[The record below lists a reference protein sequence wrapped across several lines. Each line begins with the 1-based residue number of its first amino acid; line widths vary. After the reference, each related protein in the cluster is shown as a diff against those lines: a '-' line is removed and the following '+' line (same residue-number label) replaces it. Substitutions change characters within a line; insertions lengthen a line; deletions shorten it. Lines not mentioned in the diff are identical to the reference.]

1 MNLYDV
7 AINNTRIAAMTGNSG
22 DPIKRSTLSHVGIQN
37 GKITRISS
45 GEPLRATQEVD
56 ANGRWLL
63 PGFIDCHTHLVFGG
77 NRSDEF
83 AARAR
88 GESYEAIAKKG
99 GGILSTVSATRA
111 ASFDDLYQAAVPRLA
126 RFIEEGVTRIE
137 IKSGYGLTTADELKQ
152 LEVARELGKQFPID
166 VSTTLLAAHATPPEY
181 ANDSDQYVD
190 FICNSII
197 PEAAKKGLADAVDM
211 FCENIGFSTAQC
223 KRIID
228 VAQQHSLSIKM
239 HAEQL
244 SHQGGAELVAQHGG
258 LSADHIERIQAA
270 DIAAMAKNETVGV
283 LLPSAYFTLKDT
295 VPPPVEAMRHAGVRM
310 AIASDYNPGSS
321 PFCSLLI
328 QANLAVTQFGISC
341 EEALLGMTRHAA
353 EALGVGATEG
363 FIEEGA
369 TANLTLW
376 NITDPV
382 DLVYEVNRYRP
393 DVRVYRG
400 MIHD

>member
-1 MNLYDV
+1 MNLFDI
-7 AINNTRIAAMTGNSG
+7 AINNTHIAAMTGNPD
-22 DPIKRSTLSHVGIQN
+22 DPIERSELSHVGIQN
-37 GKITRISS
+37 GKIMRIST
-45 GEPLRATQEVD
+45 GAPLEATHKID

-111 ASFDDLYQAAVPRLA
+111 ASFDALYRAAVPRLA

-197 PEAAKKGLADAVDM
+197 PEAAKKELADAVDM

-353 EALGVGATEG
+353 EALGVGDTEG
-363 FIEEGA
+363 VIKEGA

>member
-1 MNLYDV
+1 MNLFDV
-7 AINNTRIAAMTGNSG
+7 AINNTHIAAMTGNSD
-22 DPIKRSTLSHVGIQN
+22 DPIERSELSHVGIQN
-37 GKITRISS
+37 GKIMRIST
-45 GEPLRATQEVD
+45 GAPLEATHKID

-111 ASFDDLYQAAVPRLA
+111 ASFDALYQAAVPRLA

-197 PEAAKKGLADAVDM
+197 PEAAKKELADAVDM

-353 EALGVGATEG
+353 EALGVGDTEG
-363 FIEEGA
+363 VIKEGA

>member
-1 MNLYDV
+1 MNLFDI
-7 AINNTRIAAMTGNSG
+7 AINNTHIAAMTGNPD
-22 DPIKRSTLSHVGIQN
+22 DPIERSELSHVGIQN
-37 GKITRISS
+37 GKIMRIST
-45 GEPLRATQEVD
+45 GAPLEATHKID

-111 ASFDDLYQAAVPRLA
+111 ASFDALYQAAVPRLA

-197 PEAAKKGLADAVDM
+197 PEAAKKELADAVDM

-353 EALGVGATEG
+353 EALGVGDTEG
-363 FIEEGA
+363 VIKEGA

>member
-1 MNLYDV
+1 MNLFDV

-22 DPIKRSTLSHVGIQN
+22 DPIKRSDLSHVGIQN
-37 GKITRISS
+37 GMITQISS
-45 GEPLRATQEVD
+45 GAPLRATYEID
-56 ANGRWLL
+56 AQGRWLL
-63 PGFIDCHTHLVFGG
+63 PGFIDCHTHLVYGG

-111 ASFDDLYQAAVPRLA
+111 ASFDALYRAAAPRLA

-137 IKSGYGLTTADELKQ
+137 IKSGYGLTTVDELKQ
-152 LEVARELGKQFPID
+152 LEVARKLGEQFPIG

-181 ANDSDQYVD
+181 ANNSDQYVD
-190 FICNSII
+190 FICHSII
-197 PEAAKKGLADAVDM
+197 PEAAKKKLADAVDM

-223 KRIID
+223 KRIIE
-228 VAQQHSLSIKM
+228 VAQQHSLSVKM

-244 SHQGGAELVAQHGG
+244 SHQGGAELVAQYGG
-258 LSADHIERIQAA
+258 LSADHIERIQTS
-270 DIAAMAKNETVGV
+270 DIEAMAKNGTVGV

-295 VPPPVEAMRHAGVRM
+295 VPPPVEAMRNAGVKM

-328 QANLAVTQFGISC
+328 QANLAVTQFGVSC

-363 FIEEGA
+363 FIAEGA

-376 NITDPV
+376 DISDPV

-393 DVRVYRG
+393 DVRMYRG
-400 MIHD
+400 KIHE